1 MGVIIFS
8 QLLQIFFT
16 LAFSALFLGEHI
28 EPITWV
34 FACGVIVT
42 VMLGRKTAVQPA
54 PCGSGLARECRVSV
68 TTFGDCSNA
77 FASKPAPTFFDARRT
92 QAR

>member
-16 LAFSALFLGEHI
+16 LAFSALF
-28 EPITWV
+28 
-34 FACGVIVT
+34 ARGVIVT
-42 VMLGRKTAVQPA
+42 VMLARKTAVQPA